1 MADNFNLLT
10 ESSMRD
16 LFLPLLKSAVK
27 SSNLKVSQS
36 SEVYILSLLESCL
49 STDTLFLKNQE
60 TGSYDEPM
68 LAESFLKAL
77 QEEEAFLKRQ
87 QLKKLGDSI
96 LLKTG
101 FFADALRRKLSGL
114 DYYIQ
119 MGSSVYGSLYS
130 DSQNP
135 VHKDL
140 SRGFSKYVDIVSD
153 VGQKINFRSGEDLVL
168 LFDRY
173 FEGDSRAAE
182 SKLIELGVIPVK
194 IKKASNQ

>member
-1 MADNFNLLT
+1 
-10 ESSMRD
+10 
-16 LFLPLLKSAVK
+16 
-27 SSNLKVSQS
+27 
-36 SEVYILSLLESCL
+36 
-49 STDTLFLKNQE
+49 
-60 TGSYDEPM
+60 
-68 LAESFLKAL
+68 
-77 QEEEAFLKRQ
+77 
-87 QLKKLGDSI
+87 
-96 LLKTG
+96 
-101 FFADALRRKLSGL
+101 
-114 DYYIQ
+114 